1 MHGPHKSRRL
11 LVGGPDDATVRPFL
25 VPLRC
30 YYCATLIGQ
39 KSTLIR
45 EDIYTLF
52 HLGQSWMKQVGED
65 PRIATYKLGALPL
78 YTFPPGYLYAKIFIP
93 SASSLFLSVGG
104 DLTPHVWE
112 NFTSNNFKFL
122 RLNLVREAIWAGG
135 VILLYLIPRTFYFVR
150 KLKICHT

>member
-45 EDIYTLF
+45 RDIYTLF

-65 PRIATYKLGALPL
+65 PRIATHKLCALPL
-78 YTFPPGYLYAKIFIP
+78 YTLSLPLCKNLLPFF
-93 SASSLFLSVGG
+93 LFLSYIGEI
-104 DLTPHVWE
+104 LSRIFEKISPPIIS
-112 NFTSNNFKFL
+112 NFYGRMHHFS
-122 RLNLVREAIWAGG
+122 R
-135 VILLYLIPRTFYFVR
+135 
-150 KLKICHT
+150 